1 MIEENGDEFAKSFCV
16 FYKYGKG
23 SDKVIDNK
31 GVEKEKEMRKQ
42 IRSE

>member
-16 FYKYGKG
+16 FINMEMG
-23 SDKVIDNK
+23 VIDNK

>member
-1 MIEENGDEFAKSFCV
+1 MVMSFLKVSV
-16 FYKYGKG
+16 FFINMERG
-23 SDKVIDNK
+23 VIDNK